1 MVGVSKPY
9 PLKLNYYLTLTAIL
23 FSFGKN
29 KMSSWRIIMS
39 FVDEFKNASLLKTT
53 ENGGVAYSKLDN
65 DLLSFFAI
73 VGAMRNRSEKDIIDM
88 YMAARNEDKEL
99 ADKIVLYARD
109 IRGGGLGE
117 RRVGRI
123 LLKELAKLDPTKVI
137 RNFANTDS
145 WIRF

>member
-1 MVGVSKPY
+1 
-9 PLKLNYYLTLTAIL
+9 
-23 FSFGKN
+23 
-29 KMSSWRIIMS
+29 MS

-99 ADKIVLYARD
+99 ADKIILYARD

-123 LLKELAKLDPTKVI
+123 LLKELAKLEAENNFNNELTKKMLKLQNL
-137 RNFANTDS
+137 RQKSKKANYLQNLQSKKLRQKKTKKLQS
-145 WIRF
+145 